1 MSQLDQEPSNLLAA
15 AKLGMKLE
23 PRKARGIAPRHGFV
37 IVTESKPPMS
47 EAAVCALLNASLA
60 LEGTPIRI
68 IEAKPEMR

>member
-1 MSQLDQEPSNLLAA
+1 MSQLDEEPTNLLAH
-15 AKLGMKLE
+15 AKQRTKLE
-23 PRKARGIAPRHGFV
+23 PRKARGIMPRHGFV

-68 IEAKPEMR
+68 IEARPED